1 MLSPMMTLNKFC
13 VSPHFMAAR
22 PAQIARGVR

>member
-22 PAQIARGVR
+22 PAQIAGVR